1 MARNANLPHDRAKG
15 PRVNVQ
21 TAAARLGCTVSWVYK
36 LVASGRLVAFRIGSR
51 KGLQVTVR
59 SIEAYLASRRV
70 DLNDKACQN

>member
-51 KGLQVTVR
+51 KGLQVTMR
-59 SIEAYLASRRV
+59 SIEDYLASRRV

>member
-36 LVASGRLVAFRIGSR
+36 LVTSGRLVAFRIGSR

>member
-59 SIEAYLASRRV
+59 SIEDYLDDAE
-70 DLNDKACQN
+70 KPAEG

>member
-59 SIEAYLASRRV
+59 SIEDYLDDAA
-70 DLNDKACQN
+70 KPAEE

>member
-36 LVASGRLVAFRIGSR
+36 LVASGRLVAFRIGNR
-51 KGLQVTVR
+51 KGLQVTVS

-70 DLNDKACQN
+70 EPEA